1 MHHAKEEGV
10 KFEFLSNP
18 VEVVVNGNGWVE
30 GLKCVRMAL
39 GQPDASGRR
48 RPQPVEG
55 SEFIM
60 EVDTVIMSLGTSPNP
75 LISSTT
81 KGLKINRKKCIV
93 ADEETGIT
101 SKAGVY
107 AGGDAVTGA
116 ATVILAMGAGK
127 SAAKGIHEYLL
138 AKE

>member
-1 MHHAKEEGV
+1 MYPM
-10 KFEFLSNP
+10 EF
-18 VEVVVNGNGWVE
+18 W
-30 GLKCVRMAL
+30 
-39 GQPDASGRR
+39 QPDASGRR

-107 AGGDAVTGA
+107 AGGDAGDRGRLRLFLLWALGNQQQRVSMNICWRRNKTGEF
-116 ATVILAMGAGK
+116 ILV
-127 SAAKGIHEYLL
+127 
-138 AKE
+138 